1 MSSVTAEA
9 RHESPLEHP
18 STSHRL
24 SLAQRA
30 YAGLLRRLERSF
42 DFHLVWIF
50 RRSLAQPPS
59 LQQPEGGYSFR
70 ELTAREL
77 LAAADDPT
85 LQLSHERIKDAA
97 LRGHLFFGVLHLNRV
112 VAYRWYSL
120 AGSSPCWDGMEI
132 RYDHPYRAYGYRTF
146 THPAH
151 RGKHMHAYTT
161 AESDRALVAR
171 GCTHT
176 IGYIDATNFASLRMY
191 SRLRGGRRVGG
202 IVSFRAV
209 GRHWVFRS
217 PGAIYHAVTIA
228 NT

>member
-9 RHESPLEHP
+9 QHAPPAHSSATGHA
-18 STSHRL
+18 
-24 SLAQRA
+24 SLTRRA
-30 YAGLLRRLERSF
+30 YAALLRRLERWF
-42 DFHLVWIF
+42 DLHLVWIF
-50 RRSLAQPPS
+50 RRTLVPPVS
-59 LQQPEGGYSFR
+59 APPPEGGYSFR

-77 LAAADDPT
+77 LAAAADPV
-85 LQLSHERIKDAA
+85 LELSRERIQDAV
-97 LRGHLFFGVLHLNRV
+97 LRGHLFFGVLHLNRI

-120 AGSSPCWDGMEI
+120 AGSSPCWEGMEI

-161 AESDRALVAR
+161 GESDRVLVAR

-176 IGYIDATNFASLRMY
+176 IGYIDATNFASLRAY
-191 SRLRGGRRVGG
+191 SRLRGARRVGG
-202 IVSFRAV
+202 ILSLRAF
-209 GRHWVFRS
+209 GRHWIFRS

-228 NT
+228 RA